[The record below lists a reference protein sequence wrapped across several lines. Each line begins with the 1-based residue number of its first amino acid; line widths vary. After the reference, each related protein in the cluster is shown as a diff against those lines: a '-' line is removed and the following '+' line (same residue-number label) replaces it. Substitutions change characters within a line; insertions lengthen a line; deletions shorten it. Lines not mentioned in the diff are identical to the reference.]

1 MNTKLT
7 HFLKYAYLFYFGG
20 SLYVT
25 IETFWRARSHWTMF
39 VLVGLIF
46 MWLDSMNERWGW
58 DFGLIWQVLIGTVG
72 GTIAEFVCGCI
83 VNLWLKWDIW
93 DYSNLPFNLLGQISL
108 YFTLAWI
115 PLVLIGIILGDLIR
129 WRFFDEEKPRYKLL

>member
-1 MNTKLT
+1 
-7 HFLKYAYLFYFGG
+7 
-20 SLYVT
+20 
-25 IETFWRARSHWTMF
+25 MF

-58 DFGLIWQVLIGTVG
+58 DFGLIWQVLIGTIG